1 MNTQV
6 LIQVSIFEKKIQYKY
21 IMLKRQVATSKVRVG
36 TIATD
41 PHIEYAQRPLVDLGR
56 KRS

>member
-1 MNTQV
+1 
-6 LIQVSIFEKKIQYKY
+6 
-21 IMLKRQVATSKVRVG
+21 MLKRQVATSKVRVG

-41 PHIEYAQRPLVDLGR
+41 PHMEYAQRPLVDLGR